1 MRFQFTPITDVRF
14 RFTLITDVR
23 FRFTRITDV
32 RFRFIPITDVR
43 FRFGRITYVRF
54 RFTRITD
61 VRFLFEN
68 FVKILK
74 WEVAVSK
81 KLIFAMLKNRGLIRK
96 IVPTSDRKSNF
107 ANSISG
113 TAATYQ

>member
-1 MRFQFTPITDVRF
+1 
-14 RFTLITDVR
+14 VR

-32 RFRFIPITDVR
+32 RFRFTP
-43 FRFGRITYVRF
+43 
-54 RFTRITD
+54 ITD

-81 KLIFAMLKNRGLIRK
+81 KIIFAMLKNHGLIRK
-96 IVPTSDRKSNF
+96 IVPTLD
-107 ANSISG
+107 
-113 TAATYQ
+113 

>member
-1 MRFQFTPITDVRF
+1 MRFRFGRITDVRF
-14 RFTLITDVR
+14 RFGRIIDVR
-23 FRFTRITDV
+23 FRFTRITD
-32 RFRFIPITDVR
+32 
-43 FRFGRITYVRF
+43 VRF

-81 KLIFAMLKNRGLIRK
+81 NLIFAMLKNCGLIRK
-96 IVPTSDRKSNF
+96 IVPTLD
-107 ANSISG
+107 
-113 TAATYQ
+113 